1 MVSMESDGQGVE
13 IDHLPLVD
21 ELLEAYGRELYAYLW
36 RLLQNRQD
44 AEDCL
49 QDTYLRAYKA
59 FQRTHPDWNY
69 RAWLYK
75 IATNVARTY
84 LKRSS
89 RQTTQHKHVPTE
101 HEIDPLEQVTHNE
114 QVKRV
119 LDEVAKLSFRQR
131 TALMMRKYS
140 GLDYELIA
148 DVLDCSPETARAHV
162 YQGVKRLRERLV
174 GELIHGEIDAK

>member
-1 MVSMESDGQGVE
+1 MRSDDEEVV
-13 IDHLPLVD
+13 IDRLPIFD

-36 RLLQNRQD
+36 RLLQNRED

-59 FQRTHPDWNY
+59 YQRTNSDWNY

-75 IATNVARTY
+75 IATNQARTF
-84 LKRSS
+84 LKRAS
-89 RQTTQHKHVPTE
+89 RQTKQHRHMLIEQEDDPIE
-101 HEIDPLEQVTHNE
+101 HVTHNE
-114 QVKRV
+114 QVQRV
-119 LDEVAKLSFRQR
+119 LDEVANLSFRQR

-140 GLDYELIA
+140 DLDYELIA
-148 DVLDCSPETARAHV
+148 AVLDCSPETARAHV

-174 GELIHGEIDAK
+174 GEIIHGENDAK